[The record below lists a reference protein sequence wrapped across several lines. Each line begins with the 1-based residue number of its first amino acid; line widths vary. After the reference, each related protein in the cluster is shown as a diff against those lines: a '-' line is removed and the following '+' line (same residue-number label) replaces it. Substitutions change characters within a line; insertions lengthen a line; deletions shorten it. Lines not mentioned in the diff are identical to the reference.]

1 MSGSSQK
8 SSRERETLA
17 MDPGVI
23 ERIGVSRYRL
33 LKLWIRDVNGAFD
46 SSFGAYINERS
57 TVLDA
62 GCSRGDPD
70 LPAIGRAG
78 YCVGCD
84 VDMAGLR
91 ANDLAKGRVCAPLDA
106 LPMRSESIDVIVCKF
121 VIEHVAVP
129 LHVFRE
135 FWRVLRPGGIVAI
148 LTPNRNSVFAV
159 LSRLIPHG
167 IKRPAKKWL
176 FGGHE
181 DDTFETLYRA
191 NTPRR
196 LDGLMAEAGF
206 RRERLDM
213 LAGMWAFFIFNEP
226 LARMVRAA
234 ERLQMRLPGLRR
246 TCTHMLGIWRKPLST
261 GAM

>member
-23 ERIGVSRYRL
+23 DRIGLTRYRL

-46 SSFGAYINERS
+46 EAFGRYVDERC
-57 TVLDA
+57 TLLDA

-78 YCVGCD
+78 YSLGCD

-91 ANDLAKGRVCAPLDA
+91 ANKLAQGRVCAPLDA
-106 LPMRSESIDVIVCKF
+106 LPLRCGSIDVIVCKF
-121 VIEHVAVP
+121 VIEHVAAP

-148 LTPNRNSVFAV
+148 LTPNSHSVFAL

-167 IKRPAKKWL
+167 VKRWAKKWL

-181 DDTFETLYRA
+181 EDTFETLYRA

-196 LDGLMAEAGF
+196 LSRLMAEAGF
-206 RRERLDM
+206 RATRLDM

-226 LARMVRAA
+226 LARVVRAA
-234 ERLQMRLPGLRR
+234 ERLQMRVPGLRR
-246 TCTHMLGIWRKPLST
+246 TCTHMMGVWQKPLGT
-261 GAM
+261 EAR